1 MRPGL
6 IGIAFGNAF
15 DRTSLWSVEADTP
28 NIDLTSFG
36 ESTSVSGFAMRV
48 LVPHSMARIRL
59 YGDEASV
66 GDPTNEDAEERRIT
80 DEHQHA
86 PARAICRQTRN

>member
-36 ESTSVSGFAMRV
+36 ESTSVSGSRSGSLF
-48 LVPHSMARIRL
+48 LMACL
-59 YGDEASV
+59 PS
-66 GDPTNEDAEERRIT
+66 PL
-80 DEHQHA
+80 
-86 PARAICRQTRN
+86 